1 LIAQPGKGA
10 MNRAH
15 AGLAVLQCKPTEARE
30 NAMAEK
36 RWTKRPDNSTWGD
49 YGPDDQLGRL
59 NELTPAKVKQGIA
72 EVKEGK
78 TFCLSMPL
86 DYPGGNVLNPRR
98 HPPQIRPTR
107 RGDKPNWLYRTEW
120 EQPGMTDVIND
131 DAVVLHLQYS
141 TQWDSLAHVGA
152 LFDATGKGKAEPTFY
167 NGYRGGVDIVGPSD
181 AKDAGAV
188 PGTMVE
194 AKGTSSA
201 RALCVENMAVKCLQG
216 RAVMIDLFAHY
227 GRKRHAVGYAD
238 LMRIMA
244 ADGIKVEAGD
254 FVCLRTGFDEVILEG
269 NKNPD
274 REVLETSCTGLD
286 GNDKR
291 LQQWITESK
300 LVALISDNYAV
311 EIHNKPLEPGQCALL
326 PLHQHCLF
334 KTGVNLGEIWR
345 LSELADWLRKN
356 NRSRFLLTAPPLRL
370 PGAVGSPST
379 PVATV

>member
-1 LIAQPGKGA
+1 MANDRRWR
-10 MNRAH
+10 NR
-15 AGLAVLQCKPTEARE
+15 PE
-30 NAMAEK
+30 
-36 RWTKRPDNSTWGD
+36 NSTWGD
-49 YGPDDQLGRL
+49 YGPDDQLGRM
-59 NELTPAKVKQGIA
+59 NELTADKVRQGIA

-98 HPPQIRPTR
+98 HPPQIRPSV
-107 RGDKPNWLYRTEW
+107 RGDRPNWHYRTEW
-120 EQPGMTDVIND
+120 ENPGMTDVIND
-131 DAVVLHLQYS
+131 DVVIMHLQYS
-141 TQWDSLAHVGA
+141 TQWDTLAHVGA
-152 LFDATGKGKAEPTFY
+152 LFDADGDGKLEPVFY
-167 NGYRGGVDIVGPSD
+167 NGYRGGIDLVGPSD

-188 PGTMVE
+188 PGTFVE

-201 RALCVENMAVKCLQG
+201 NALGVENMAVKCLQG

-227 GRKRHAVGYAD
+227 GRKRHAVGYDD

-254 FVCLRTGFDEVILEG
+254 FVCLRTGFDEVIFEG
-269 NKNPD
+269 KKSPD
-274 REVLETSCTGLD
+274 RETLETSCTGLD
-286 GNDKR
+286 GNDER
-291 LQQWITESK
+291 LKQWITETK

-311 EIHNKPLEPGQCALL
+311 EIHNQALQPGQCAML

-345 LSELADWLRKN
+345 LSELADWLRSN

-370 PGAVGSPST
+370 TGAVGSPAT